1 MMTMFQYVKIESHKK
16 RFVCLEQSVA
26 TFAWILF
33 FKRNVLRPIFR
44 GVSPRF
50 SFGVARNWL
59 LSNAKLMRKN
69 IFYLIIFVAY
79 KYKRQKV
86 ASSIK
91 LPFYGQICVPV
102 HRGYKIFNLR
112 RSLVIKVFDPD
123 VAMSAIRSEVERLKL
138 ISTLD
143 FAPSLKRWSIEGRW
157 FEESYFSG
165 SLDSSG
171 TPMDSEAVLEKFSK
185 QLIPY
190 INILVL
196 FQPPISKNVSQYIE
210 ETVQVLELSG
220 LARNGATIKEYKKIK
235 TFLESM
241 MDRLRSEGP
250 CSVFLVLTHGDFC
263 PANMLN
269 TETGLKVI
277 DWEGAGFRSALFDV
291 YSYFFYRSVSRK
303 VPARILV
310 SEINEAMPLFN
321 SSLDKKGIKTFE
333 NVTKL
338 EKVYRWVYYI
348 EQVCKE
354 VEREGTDKNLN
365 IMDNILKYIE
375 VFNEYEEILTGK
387 FELAPKFQM

>member
-1 MMTMFQYVKIESHKK
+1 
-16 RFVCLEQSVA
+16 
-26 TFAWILF
+26 
-33 FKRNVLRPIFR
+33 
-44 GVSPRF
+44 
-50 SFGVARNWL
+50 
-59 LSNAKLMRKN
+59 MRKN